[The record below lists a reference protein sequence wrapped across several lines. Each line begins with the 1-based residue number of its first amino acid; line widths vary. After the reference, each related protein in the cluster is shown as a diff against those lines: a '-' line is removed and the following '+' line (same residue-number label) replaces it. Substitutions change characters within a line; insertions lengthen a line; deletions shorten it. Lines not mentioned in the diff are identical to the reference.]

1 MSKHFIC
8 LVFLLAIFCVQG
20 FADEMKLHVLGN
32 KNQGYYV
39 NIYYGSQLIMEQGK
53 AGELDLYFDN
63 EDYSVRD
70 FGGTV
75 GAKSGTFR
83 KCVFKEVG
91 GRLVG

>member
-53 AGELDLYFDN
+53 A
-63 EDYSVRD
+63 
-70 FGGTV
+70 
-75 GAKSGTFR
+75 
-83 KCVFKEVG
+83 
-91 GRLVG
+91 